1 MDIDSIGFLL
11 QRIYKFYLSDNHYG
25 MFIVHDHREIPDILR
40 DSNDNRKELAFMRR

>member
-1 MDIDSIGFLL
+1 
-11 QRIYKFYLSDNHYG
+11 